1 MTCDIVIKR
10 CVHLQAKTEAHHA
23 DLVFTTL
30 PAERNPTSYVW
41 YDRIELCVFCSGILR
56 GTLAGEPFSLKE
68 VGRINRNETA
78 D

>member
-23 DLVFTTL
+23 DVVFTTL
-30 PAERNPTSYVW
+30 PPERNSTSYTFH
-41 YDRIELCVFCSGILR
+41 DRIELCVFCSGILR
-56 GTLAGEPFSLKE
+56 GTLAGEPFTLKE
-68 VGRINRNETA
+68 VGRIKKDETT